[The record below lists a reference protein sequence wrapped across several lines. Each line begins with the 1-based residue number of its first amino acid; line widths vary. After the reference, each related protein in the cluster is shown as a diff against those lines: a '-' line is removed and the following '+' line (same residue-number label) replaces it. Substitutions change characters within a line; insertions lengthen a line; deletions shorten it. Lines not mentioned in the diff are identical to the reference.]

1 MCFKN
6 RNLQN
11 DSKVKTCK
19 ECIDDCKEC
28 IDKKTLDSISSCIG
42 FFYLFLIAIPVLLF
56 IFYKIDTSNSHNIV
70 YLLFILLFSLA
81 AYITIICFYSFV
93 EKVECEEIRNDLKPN
108 TSYMFILTTLVGLF
122 GIISICIKPDNYIK
136 INALVVINALVILLV
151 TCCIGVK
158 VKSYNNKYALTK
170 IDIDCINTLNKYSN
184 TNGCE
189 EECKLLVIKM
199 SYLKYYKV
207 METNY
212 LMMSALCTFITSVL
226 GISSISLL

>member
-19 ECIDDCKEC
+19 ECID
-28 IDKKTLDSISSCIG
+28 KKTLDSISSCIG
-42 FFYLFLIAIPVLLF
+42 FFYVFLAAIPVSVVF
-56 IFYKIDTSNSHNIV
+56 IFYKTDTSIGCLS
-70 YLLFILLFSLA
+70 ILLFMLA
-81 AYITIICFYSFV
+81 AYITIICFYVYS
-93 EKVECEEIRNDLKPN
+93 EKVECKEIYDDLKPN
-108 TSYMFILTTLVGLF
+108 NLYMLILTTLVGLLS
-122 GIISICIKPDNYIK
+122 IISTCIQSDYYIK
-136 INALVVINALVILLV
+136 INALVILLV

-170 IDIDCINTLNKYSN
+170 IDIDYMPTSNKYLMIN
-184 TNGCE
+184 ACE
-189 EECKLLVIKM
+189 EESELLVKRK